1 MNLSEQ
7 IKALNDLDLADL
19 DIENIG
25 SWPLVLKGIVLTLLY
40 VVILV
45 AGFYLHVND
54 LNIQLRGVE
63 QEEQTLRQDF
73 EKKAFEAANL

>member
-19 DIENIG
+19 DMENIG

-40 VVILV
+40 VVILQQDNT
-45 AGFYLHVND
+45 F
-54 LNIQLRGVE
+54 LN
-63 QEEQTLRQDF
+63 
-73 EKKAFEAANL
+73 